1 MRRTEKGIGGK
12 GEYKMKTYF
21 NKLYTIEGAAKR
33 SGITD
38 GDILFMINKK
48 VVGTI
53 KRFGITMLKGKVV
66 NSLAK
71 IYEQNKVKS
80 FKKEQGK

>member
-1 MRRTEKGIGGK
+1 
-12 GEYKMKTYF
+12 MKTYF

-48 VVGTI
+48 AVGTI

-80 FKKEQGK
+80 FKKEQGKSRLTQMNILKLLIN

>member
-1 MRRTEKGIGGK
+1 
-12 GEYKMKTYF
+12 MKTYF

-53 KRFGITMLKGKVV
+53 KRFGVIMLKGKVV

>member
-1 MRRTEKGIGGK
+1 
-12 GEYKMKTYF
+12 MKTYF

-38 GDILFMINKK
+38 RDILFMINKK
-48 VVGTI
+48 VIGTI
-53 KRFGITMLKGKVV
+53 KRFGVIMLKGKVV